1 MTEISNETQGQ
12 NSKDCIYLRINTR
25 MNILKSQEKLYVN
38 IGVCTWMIFMHH
50 STFLKETTILERE
63 KEEIV
68 VDFLLSTL
76 LYCFKKKKKQ
86 KTMKHVQFQI
96 NSSSH
101 EPKEQSNGS

>member
-1 MTEISNETQGQ
+1 M
-12 NSKDCIYLRINTR
+12 
-25 MNILKSQEKLYVN
+25 IL
-38 IGVCTWMIFMHH
+38 MHH
-50 STFLKETTILERE
+50 STFLEETTILERE

-68 VDFLLSTL
+68 GDFLLSTL
-76 LYCFKKKKKQ
+76 LYCLKKKQ

>member
-50 STFLKETTILERE
+50 STFLEETTILERE

-76 LYCFKKKKKQ
+76 LYCFKKKKK
-86 KTMKHVQFQI
+86 KTIKHVQFQI

>member
-1 MTEISNETQGQ
+1 MTEISNETQGK

-38 IGVCTWMIFMHH
+38 IGVCRWMIFMHH
-50 STFLKETTILERE
+50 STFLEETTILERE

-68 VDFLLSTL
+68 GDLLLSTL
-76 LYCFKKKKKQ
+76 LYCFKKKQ
-86 KTMKHVQFQI
+86 TMKHVQFQI

-101 EPKEQSNGS
+101 EPKDQSNGS